1 MMANRS
7 SRSRLLSGYLFG
19 LFALALLSLSTPSAG
34 AKPSGHWIST
44 WTASPQAVWG
54 KDFPFP
60 THIPDR
66 LANQT
71 VRQQARISLGGGKR
85 LRIAFSNAYGQ
96 TPLTLGRAS
105 VALAGD
111 QGAIDVRSLHLLTFG
126 GKTLAAIPPGAT
138 LISDPVDLAVP
149 SLASLAVSLYLP
161 QQTPTTTFHWDAR
174 QTAWIAAGDQSLTK
188 NIDMDQPITARTLLS
203 AILVDAPRSEGMV
216 AVIGDSVT
224 DGNGASMDANARWPD
239 FLAQRLAPRG
249 IAVINAGISGARL
262 LSDGM
267 GDKALSRFNRDVLHQ
282 DGVRSVIVLLGIND
296 ISWPGTL
303 YAPRSPLPSRDAL
316 IGGYRQ
322 LIAKAHAGGIR
333 IIGATL
339 PPFEGALPGTP
350 LDNYYRADKDAL
362 RHEIN
367 HWIRASHAFDAVI
380 DFDALLRDPARPSRL
395 NPAYDS
401 GDHLH
406 PGDAGNRAMA
416 YAINLDL
423 LLPPR
428 HH

>member
-1 MMANRS
+1 MANRNTHI
-7 SRSRLLSGYLFG
+7 RLLSGYFFG
-19 LFALALLSLSTPSAG
+19 FLALALLTLPAPSAG
-34 AKPSGHWIST
+34 AMPATHWVSS

-54 KDFPFP
+54 KNFPFP

-66 LANQT
+66 LENQT
-71 VRQQARISLGGGKR
+71 VRQVARISLGGKR
-85 LRIAFSNAYGQ
+85 LQIVFSNAYGQ
-96 TPLTLGRAS
+96 TPLTLGKAS

-111 QGAIDVRSLHLLTFG
+111 KGAIDTHSLRLLTFG
-126 GKTLAAIPPGAT
+126 GNTTVTIPPGAP

-149 SLASLAVSLYLP
+149 SMASLAVSVYLP
-161 QQTPTTTFHWDAR
+161 GQTPIKTFHWDAR
-174 QTAWIAAGDQSLTK
+174 QTAWIAAGDQSLSA
-188 NIDMDQPITARTLLS
+188 NITTNQSITSRALLS
-203 AILVDAPRSEGMV
+203 AILVDTPRIGGTV
-216 AVIGDSVT
+216 VVIGDSVT

-249 IAVINAGISGARL
+249 VAVINAGISGARL

-267 GDKALSRFNRDVLHQ
+267 GVNALARFDRDVLDQ
-282 DGVRSVIVLLGIND
+282 AGVRSVIVLLGIND

-303 YAPRSPLPSRDAL
+303 YDPRGSLPSTDAL

-322 LIAKAHAGGIR
+322 LISRAHAGGIR

-362 RHEIN
+362 RRRIN
-367 HWIRASHAFDAVI
+367 NWIRESLAFDAVI
-380 DFDALLRDPARPSRL
+380 DFDALLRDPAHPSRL
-395 NPAYDS
+395 NPAFDS

-406 PGDAGNRAMA
+406 PGNTGNRAMA
-416 YAINLDL
+416 DAIDPRL
-423 LLPPR
+423 LSPTR